1 MALNITSYLSPQ
13 PSLNTQQLIIPIF
26 EKLKLP
32 NLKVIAIIPARGG
45 SKGIPG
51 KNIKLL
57 GGKPLL
63 QYTREAAKQS
73 SRLDKVIL
81 SSEDPEIIEIAKKLG
96 LEVPFTRPE
105 ELARDETPSIEVI
118 KHALDFF
125 REKGEEFDAVC
136 LLQPTTPFRLPGLID
151 SCIKKFSSNNYDS
164 LISVREVPAEFNPH
178 WVFEE
183 KEGLL
188 KLATGEESIIPRR
201 QELPKAY
208 FRDGAI
214 YITKSQ
220 VLLKQNSLFGKRTGF
235 YETSGTPYV
244 NIDTPADWEKAVE
257 LVESGE

>member
-1 MALNITSYLSPQ
+1 MKILGL
-13 PSLNTQQLIIPIF
+13 
-26 EKLKLP
+26 
-32 NLKVIAIIPARGG
+32 IPARGG

-57 GGKPLL
+57 GDKPLL
-63 QYTREAAKQS
+63 QYTWEAAQQS
-73 SRLDKVIL
+73 SLLDKVIL
-81 SSEDPEIIEIAKKLG
+81 TSEDREIIEVATKLG

-118 KHALDFF
+118 KHALNFF

-136 LLQPTTPFRLPGLID
+136 LLQPTTPFRTPGLID
-151 SCIKKFSSNNYDS
+151 TCIKKFEENNYDS

-183 KEGLL
+183 KEDLL
-188 KLATGEESIIPRR
+188 TLATGEENIISRR

-214 YITKSQ
+214 YITKTE
-220 VLLKQNSLFGKRTGF
+220 VLLNQNSLFGKRTGF
-235 YETSGTPYV
+235 YDTTGTPYV
-244 NIDTPADWEKAVE
+244 NIDIPEDWEEAERIVVR
-257 LVESGE
+257 L

>member
-1 MALNITSYLSPQ
+1 MKILGL
-13 PSLNTQQLIIPIF
+13 
-26 EKLKLP
+26 
-32 NLKVIAIIPARGG
+32 IPARGG

-63 QYTREAAKQS
+63 QYTWEAAKRAS
-73 SRLDKVIL
+73 LLDKVIL
-81 SSEDPEIIEIAKKLG
+81 SSEDQEIIEVAKNLG

-105 ELARDETPSIEVI
+105 ELAHDETPSIEVI
-118 KHALDFF
+118 KHALNFF
-125 REKGEEFDAVC
+125 KEKGENFDAVC
-136 LLQPTTPFRLPGLID
+136 LMQPTTPFRSPGLLD
-151 SCIKKFSSNNYDS
+151 ACIKKFVENNLDS

-214 YITKSQ
+214 YLTKTE
-220 VLLKQNSLFGKRTGF
+220 VLLEQNSLYGKRTGF
-235 YETSGTPYV
+235 YDTTGTPYV
-244 NIDTPADWEKAVE
+244 NIDTPEDWEKAMKI
-257 LVESGE
+257 VESGEWKVESY

>member
-1 MALNITSYLSPQ
+1 MTKKILGL
-13 PSLNTQQLIIPIF
+13 
-26 EKLKLP
+26 
-32 NLKVIAIIPARGG
+32 IPARGG

-63 QYTREAAKQS
+63 QYTWEAAKQS
-73 SRLDKVIL
+73 SLLEKVIL
-81 SSEDPEIIEIAKKLG
+81 SSEDQEIIEVAKKLG

-118 KHALDFF
+118 KQALNFF
-125 REKGEEFDAVC
+125 KENGQEFDAVC
-136 LLQPTTPFRLPGLID
+136 LLQPTTPFRSPVLINA
-151 SCIKKFSSNNYDS
+151 CIKKFEENNYDS

-214 YITKSQ
+214 YITKTE
-220 VLLKQNSLFGKRTGF
+220 VLLEQNSLFGERTGF
-235 YETSGTPYV
+235 YDTTGKPYV
-244 NIDTPADWEKAVE
+244 NIDTPLDWEEAE
-257 LVESGE
+257 RILYSGEWRVESGE